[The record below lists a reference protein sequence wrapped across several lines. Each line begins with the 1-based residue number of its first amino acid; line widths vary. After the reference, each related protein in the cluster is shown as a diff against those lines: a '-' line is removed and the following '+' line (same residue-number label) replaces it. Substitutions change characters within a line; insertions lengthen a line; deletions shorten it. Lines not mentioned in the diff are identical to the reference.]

1 MKNHDWIIEVCEDL
15 KRYAKDHNLGHLTD
29 QMDTALTVA
38 KHEISLVR
46 VDAIHNAARE
56 CESLGTTI
64 GIRNHQGRTRR
75 ELQKHVSNRC
85 Q

>member
-15 KRYAKDHNLGHLTD
+15 RRYAKDHNLGHLQD

-38 KHEISLVR
+38 KHEIPLAH
-46 VDAIHNAARE
+46 VDAIHDAARD
-56 CESLGTTI
+56 CALLGKTI
-64 GIRNHQGRTRR
+64 GICNHQGRTRR
-75 ELQKHVSNRC
+75 EFRERVSDRC